1 MVEQV
6 TASFPGKVTPWWRDV
21 GPAEW
26 KALIASGSGWM
37 LDAMDVM
44 LYAFALGAIRDEFGL
59 SGAQAGALASVTLLS
74 SAFGG
79 IGFGILA
86 DRYGRARMLQV
97 AILVY
102 SLCTAMTATAG
113 SVLALVLWRT
123 LVGIGLGG
131 EWSAGSVLVA
141 ETWPT
146 AHRGKAIGIMQS
158 GWAVGYMLAAGL
170 AALVMPKF
178 GWRPLFLVGVVPALL
193 AFWIRRHVPEP
204 PQWRPGAKTASP
216 FRGIREMF
224 RGALLRR
231 TLIATGIATFLM
243 FAYWGLFTWVPS
255 FLAAPIDQ
263 GGAGMGVVRSTGWI
277 IPMQIGALAGYLS
290 FGFLAD
296 RFGRRPVF
304 LVFVLSAAA
313 LVPLYGAAATRPVV
327 LMLLGPAIGFF
338 GHGYFSVFGSMLAE
352 LYPTAIRATAQGLC
366 YNSGRA
372 VSALAP
378 MTIGAIAD
386 VHGLGPA
393 LGTTS
398 LFFVGAGILMMR
410 LPETKGR
417 DLE

>member
-1 MVEQV
+1 MEQV
-6 TASFPGKVTPWWRDV
+6 TASFPGKITPWWRDV

-44 LYAFALGAIRDEFGL
+44 LYAFALGAIRDEYGL

>member
-1 MVEQV
+1 VEQV
-6 TASFPGKVTPWWRDV
+6 TASFPGKITPWWRDV

>member
-1 MVEQV
+1 MEQV

>member
-1 MVEQV
+1 MGQV

-21 GPAEW
+21 GPTEW
-26 KALIASGSGWM
+26 KTLIASGSGWM

-102 SLCTAMTATAG
+102 SLCTALTATAG

-170 AALVMPKF
+170 AALVMPRF

-243 FAYWGLFTWVPS
+243 FAYWGLFTWIPS
-255 FLAAPIDQ
+255 FLASPIDQ

-313 LVPLYGAAATRPVV
+313 LVPLYGAAATSPIV

-393 LGTTS
+393 LGTTA

>member
-1 MVEQV
+1 MEQV
-6 TASFPGKVTPWWRDV
+6 TASFPGKITPWWRDV

>member
-102 SLCTAMTATAG
+102 SLCTALTATAG